1 MVAPRF
7 VALPFVMLVVVSVS
21 ACGSNSATTG
31 TAAHS
36 TAVQTMPMAGGHAM
50 QMSSSQPEHE
60 ATALAALQAH
70 PATATREL
78 RAALASRFEPQAAKR
93 DAREALM
100 LIGQHKGA
108 PAALSATQGAAVEH
122 LSYALAAL
130 TAHDPKTA
138 AGHLMEASSLP
149 AFSRP
154 ANDALAVINA
164 HDIPR
169 AVGIISDSLHRL
181 GA

>member
-1 MVAPRF
+1 
-7 VALPFVMLVVVSVS
+7 
-21 ACGSNSATTG
+21 
-31 TAAHS
+31 
-36 TAVQTMPMAGGHAM
+36 M
-50 QMSSSQPEHE
+50 QMSSSQPEHD

-78 RAALASRFEPQAAKR
+78 RAGLASRFEPQAAKR
-93 DAREALM
+93 DARE
-100 LIGQHKGA
+100 
-108 PAALSATQGAAVEH
+108 
-122 LSYALAAL
+122 
-130 TAHDPKTA
+130 
-138 AGHLMEASSLP
+138 
-149 AFSRP
+149 SRP

>member
-1 MVAPRF
+1 
-7 VALPFVMLVVVSVS
+7 
-21 ACGSNSATTG
+21 
-31 TAAHS
+31 
-36 TAVQTMPMAGGHAM
+36 M
-50 QMSSSQPEHE
+50 QMSSSQPEHD
-60 ATALAALQAH
+60 ATALAALAALQAH

-108 PAALSATQGAAVEH
+108 PAALPATQGAAVEH

-154 ANDALAVINA
+154 ANDALSVINA